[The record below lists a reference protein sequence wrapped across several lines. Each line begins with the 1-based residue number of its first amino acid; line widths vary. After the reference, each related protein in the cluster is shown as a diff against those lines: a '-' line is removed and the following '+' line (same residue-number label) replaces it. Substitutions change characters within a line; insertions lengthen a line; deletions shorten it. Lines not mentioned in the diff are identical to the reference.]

1 MNESNTELRSVYE
14 PLLRSNI
21 TWYEKKEMLANNNTF
36 YMLLVPDQLKEILK
50 VNLVLKLSTIEIS
63 RFVV

>member
-1 MNESNTELRSVYE
+1 MNESNTELRSVYG

>member
-1 MNESNTELRSVYE
+1 MLMNESNSELRNVYG

-36 YMLLVPDQLKEILK
+36 YELLVPTTLKEILK
-50 VNLVLKLSTIEIS
+50 VNLTFKLGTTE
-63 RFVV
+63 